1 MKLHLSQNAGLL
13 AFSSH
18 GPGYVAVNGTRYEGS
33 VLVCGR
39 EVEAHWAPN
48 GFDGL
53 TAAQFERLA
62 GLGAEIVLFG
72 SGDRQRF
79 PHPELLKPLILNG
92 IGLEVMDTKA
102 ACRTYNIL
110 VAEGRHVACGVIIDP
125 ASESSAEPST
135 ESAA

>member
-13 AFSSH
+13 TFSSH
-18 GPGYVAVNGTRYEGS
+18 GPGYVAVNGTHYEGS

-39 EVEAHWAPN
+39 QIEANWAPN

-53 TAAQFERLA
+53 NTAQFDRLSDM
-62 GLGAEIVLFG
+62 GAEIVLFG

-79 PHPELLKPLILNG
+79 PRPELLKGLIAQG

-125 ASESSAEPST
+125 ANISATEPS
-135 ESAA
+135 A

>member
-1 MKLHLSQNAGLL
+1 MKLHLAQNAGLL

-18 GPGYVAVNGTRYEGS
+18 GPGYVSVNGTRYEGS

-39 EVEAHWAPN
+39 DVYPDWAPD
-48 GFDGL
+48 GFEGL
-53 TAAQFERLA
+53 DATQFERLA
-62 GLGAEIVLFG
+62 NTGAEIVLFG

-79 PHPELLKPLILNG
+79 PRPELLKPLIAKG

-110 VAEGRHVACGVIIDP
+110 VAEGRLVACGIII
-125 ASESSAEPST
+125 E
-135 ESAA
+135 AAA

>member
-1 MKLHLSQNAGLL
+1 MKLHLAQNAGLL
-13 AFSSH
+13 TFSSH
-18 GPGYVAVNGTRYEGS
+18 GPGYVSVNGTRYEGS

-39 EVEAHWAPN
+39 DIVTDWAPN

-53 TAAQFERLA
+53 DAAQFERL
-62 GLGAEIVLFG
+62 GNMGAEIVLFG

-79 PHPELLKPLILNG
+79 PRPELLKALIEKG

-110 VAEGRHVACGVIIDP
+110 VAEGRHVACGVIV
-125 ASESSAEPST
+125 EPSPQNIR
-135 ESAA
+135 

>member
-1 MKLHLSQNAGLL
+1 MKLHLAQNAGLL
-13 AFSSH
+13 TFSSH
-18 GPGYVAVNGTRYEGS
+18 GPGYVSVNGTRYEGS

-39 EVEAHWAPN
+39 DIVTDWAPN

-53 TAAQFERLA
+53 DAAQFERL
-62 GLGAEIVLFG
+62 GNMDAEIVLFG

-79 PHPELLKPLILNG
+79 PRPELLKALIEKG

-110 VAEGRHVACGVIIDP
+110 VAEGRHVACGVIV
-125 ASESSAEPST
+125 EPSPQDIR
-135 ESAA
+135 

>member
-1 MKLHLSQNAGLL
+1 MKLHLAQNAGILT
-13 AFSSH
+13 FSSH
-18 GPGYVAVNGTRYEGS
+18 GPGYVSANGTRYEGS

-39 EVEAHWAPN
+39 QIEIDWAPQ

-53 TAAQFERLA
+53 DAAQFERL
-62 GLGAEIVLFG
+62 GNMGAEIVLFG

-79 PHPELLKPLILNG
+79 PRPELLKGLISKG

-110 VAEGRHVACGVIIDP
+110 VAEGRLVACGVII
-125 ASESSAEPST
+125 EPSS
-135 ESAA
+135 EAVA

>member
-1 MKLHLSQNAGLL
+1 MKLHLAHNAGLL

-18 GPGYVAVNGTRYEGS
+18 GPGYVSVNGTQHTGS
-33 VLVCGR
+33 VLVCGNQI
-39 EVEAHWAPN
+39 VTDWAPG

-53 TAAQFERLA
+53 DAAQFERLA
-62 GLGAEIVLFG
+62 GMGAEIVLFG

-79 PHPELLKPLILNG
+79 PNPALLKPLFAKG

-110 VAEGRHVACGVIIDP
+110 VAEGRQVACGVLIDP
-125 ASESSAEPST
+125 APADK
-135 ESAA
+135 A

>member
-1 MKLHLSQNAGLL
+1 MKLHLAHNAGLL
-13 AFSSH
+13 TFSSH
-18 GPGYVAVNGTRYEGS
+18 GPGYVSVNGTRYEGS
-33 VLVCGR
+33 VLVNGNQA
-39 EVEAHWAPN
+39 EADWAPQ

-53 TAAQFERLA
+53 DAAQFEKLA
-62 GLGAEIVLFG
+62 NTGAEIVLFG

-79 PHPELLKPLILNG
+79 PRPELLKPLIAKG

-125 ASESSAEPST
+125 SSEAV
-135 ESAA
+135 A

>member
-1 MKLHLSQNAGLL
+1 MKLHAAHNAGLPI
-13 AFSSH
+13 FTSH
-18 GPGYVAVNGTRYEGS
+18 GPGYVAINGTRHEGS
-33 VLVCGR
+33 VLVSGQQIDSG
-39 EVEAHWAPN
+39 WAPN

-53 TAAQFERLA
+53 DAQQFERLA
-62 GLGAEIVLFG
+62 ATGAEIVLFG

-79 PHPELLKPLILNG
+79 PHPELLKPLIAQG

-125 ASESSAEPST
+125 AS
-135 ESAA
+135 AAAA

>member
-1 MKLHLSQNAGLL
+1 MKLHLAQNAGLL

-18 GPGYVAVNGTRYEGS
+18 GPGYVAVNGTRYESS
-33 VLVCGR
+33 VAICG
-39 EVEAHWAPN
+39 HQTLSDWAPN

-53 TAAQFERLA
+53 DVTQFEHLA
-62 GLGAEIVLFG
+62 DMGAEIVLFG

-79 PHPELLKPLILNG
+79 PHPELLKPLIQKG

-125 ASESSAEPST
+125 VIAPSAEST
-135 ESAA
+135 A

>member
-1 MKLHLSQNAGLL
+1 MKLHLAQNAGLL
-13 AFSSH
+13 TFSSH
-18 GPGYVAVNGTRYEGS
+18 GPGYVSVNGTRYEGS

-39 EVEAHWAPN
+39 QIETGWAPQ

-53 TAAQFERLA
+53 DAAQFERL
-62 GLGAEIVLFG
+62 GNMGAEIVLFG

-79 PHPELLKPLILNG
+79 PRPELLKGLINKG

-110 VAEGRHVACGVIIDP
+110 VAEGRLVACGVIIDP
-125 ASESSAEPST
+125 SSET
-135 ESAA
+135 AA

>member
-1 MKLHLSQNAGLL
+1 MKLHLAHNAGLL

-18 GPGYVAVNGTRYEGS
+18 GPGYVSVNGKQHTGS
-33 VLVCGR
+33 VLVCGNQI
-39 EVEAHWAPN
+39 VTDWAPG

-53 TAAQFERLA
+53 DAAQFERLA
-62 GLGAEIVLFG
+62 DMGAEIVLFG

-79 PHPELLKPLILNG
+79 PNPALLKPLFAKG

-110 VAEGRHVACGVIIDP
+110 VAEGRQVACGVLIDP
-125 ASESSAEPST
+125 APADK
-135 ESAA
+135 A